1 MSKFDY
7 DKELSEVSSYKK
19 KSTGTGT
26 KKSKHKHIYE
36 QCILSYPDDWWTKTN
51 LRHRQ
56 RTPIVGTYCPVC
68 GKIGTVKDR
77 SRWYKKEAV
86 FTGNVQW
93 ARTVL
98 TEEGEREMNPRT
110 RTLPYFEIDD
120 PFAKFVE
127 LKEE

>member
-7 DKELSEVSSYKK
+7 NKELSEVSSYKK

-36 QCILSYPDDWWTKTN
+36 PCILSYPDDWWNKVH
-51 LRHRQ
+51 LRHSQ
-56 RTPIVGTYCPVC
+56 RTPFFGAYCPVC
-68 GKIGTVKDR
+68 GKIGSVKDH